1 MNTDQL
7 IALLNEGKEIMDEY
21 AKQNA
26 SLKKAIADFRQAF
39 VIAVGDKS
47 PFAKIALEKI
57 DKAVEEAK

>member
-7 IALLNEGKEIMDEY
+7 IELLNEGKQIMDEH

-26 SLKKAIADFRQAF
+26 NLKIAIAEFREAF
-39 VIAVGDKS
+39 VVAVGDKS
-47 PFAKIALEKI
+47 PFAKVALARI